1 MGDDMDKVK
10 EVDNGFNHGI
20 TLVERKNIVISG
32 VKKIESFD
40 SEEFLMETTL
50 GYLVIKGNELEIIKL
65 DTYQGNVSIK
75 GKIDSIVYLDSNNKK
90 IKFLTELKDKIH
102 VDNLELINFFYIW
115 NNILYIIRS

>member
-75 GKIDSIVYLDSNNKK
+75 GKIDSMVYLDSNNKK
-90 IKFLTELKDKIH
+90 EN
-102 VDNLELINFFYIW
+102 DNSLLNKLFKWI
-115 NNILYIIRS
+115 

>member
-1 MGDDMDKVK
+1 MDKVK

-20 TLVERKNIVISG
+20 TLVERKNIGISG

-50 GYLVIKGNELEIIKL
+50 GYLVIKGSELEIIKL

-75 GKIDSIVYLDSNNKK
+75 GRIDSIMYLDNNNNKK
-90 IKFLTELKDKIH
+90 ENESSLLNKLFK
-102 VDNLELINFFYIW
+102 
-115 NNILYIIRS
+115 

>member
-50 GYLVIKGNELEIIKL
+50 GFLVIKGSDLEIIKL

-75 GKIDSIVYLDSNNKK
+75 GQVDSLSYMDKDMKK
-90 IKFLTELKDKIH
+90 EKDNSFISK
-102 VDNLELINFFYIW
+102 LFK
-115 NNILYIIRS
+115 